1 MQPHALLL
9 PYPETGH
16 INPLMQLAK
25 HLASQGILVTFVNTQ
40 YNHQRILQSNAGR
53 LPADLGLSIR
63 LLDIPDTLSDGENRD
78 NDLYSFS
85 QIILNIGPAL
95 ENLID
100 KLTAG
105 GERIT
110 CLISDALAVQTL
122 VVAKKYGIPRV
133 AFWPPS
139 GSAYAFCSHYVRAA
153 TQGTLPRNG
162 LLQPDEIVSFPELP
176 SLQGWK
182 LPWLIAEDQAIN
194 EYVFGSV
201 IETMEVCAQS
211 EWILGN
217 CVHELEGSVIPSHFK
232 RLTPIGPILPSSTLQ
247 RASAKDNLSTTSLWT
262 EEDSCLQWLDAQ
274 KPKSVLYV
282 SLGSI
287 AIVDKDQFH
296 ELALALEAAKLAIL
310 WVVRDDLTGEKGT
323 QLPEGFLERTQ
334 ERMKIVS
341 WSPQV
346 LVLSHSAIGGFLTHC
361 GWNSSMEALSMGI
374 PLLLWPQF
382 ADQYINADTLA
393 KWGVGLKM
401 TDARR
406 KPVGREIITAQV
418 GKLMLEQ
425 EGEVVRARAMEVR
438 HLMLK
443 AVEEGGS
450 SFNNLQAFVS
460 WMKALPA

>member
-1 MQPHALLL
+1 
-9 PYPETGH
+9 
-16 INPLMQLAK
+16 
-25 HLASQGILVTFVNTQ
+25 
-40 YNHQRILQSNAGR
+40 
-53 LPADLGLSIR
+53 
-63 LLDIPDTLSDGENRD
+63 
-78 NDLYSFS
+78 
-85 QIILNIGPAL
+85 
-95 ENLID
+95 
-100 KLTAG
+100 
-105 GERIT
+105 
-110 CLISDALAVQTL
+110 
-122 VVAKKYGIPRV
+122 
-133 AFWPPS
+133 
-139 GSAYAFCSHYVRAA
+139 
-153 TQGTLPRNG
+153 
-162 LLQPDEIVSFPELP
+162 
-176 SLQGWK
+176 
-182 LPWLIAEDQAIN
+182 
-194 EYVFGSV
+194 
-201 IETMEVCAQS
+201 MEVCAQS